1 MILDEVTLHN
11 FGVYRDRQTITLS
24 PPARDQPVI
33 LFGGLNGGG
42 KTTLLDA
49 LQLVLYGRQARCSNR
64 NGLAYEDFLRRCIN
78 RAVAPSEGAAIEL
91 QFRRRSEGK
100 EHVYRVHRSWVEN
113 GSGMK
118 ERLEVLQDGRFD
130 SVVTDSWGERVQEF
144 LPARLSQLFFF
155 DGDRIEALADL
166 ESSSELLASAI
177 NSLLGLDY
185 VDRLMRD
192 LLVLERRKRTAAA
205 STAER
210 RDIEELGRSLE
221 EIESRR
227 TGLVEQRAALQ
238 NEVDL
243 WGKRSRQ
250 LDERFRLEG
259 GELLQRRD
267 QLEVERSAK
276 ASQIEKVEQTLR
288 ELADGALPLVMVGG
302 LLDVVA
308 LQSDVEQ
315 RVAVSRELIQLLDER
330 DRSLLDAVLALDPPA
345 HLTDHL
351 TDFLRSD
358 RDRRAQDAAADC
370 YLELSSS
377 ARTSIAALRAQL
389 TVDAQ
394 IAQERIAAV
403 DRATS
408 DLIGAERLLAGVPDS
423 AALEQLMSERETCRL
438 RLMDANARL
447 GVIDE
452 EIARLNREIEQKRA
466 RLAARIETTVGEDF
480 GREDATRI
488 VQYSQRTRGTLAR
501 FREAVVERHVSR
513 IQALV
518 FESFS
523 TLLHKRSLVQSLT
536 IDPKTFALTLRDQMG
551 NVVLPERL
559 SAGERQLLA
568 VSLLWGL
575 ARASGH
581 ALPAIIDTP
590 LGRLDTQHRS
600 HLVERYFPHA
610 SHQVVLLSTDEEID
624 ERHYAKLRPWVGRA
638 YRLAHDDASGSTRVE
653 TGYFW

>member
-11 FGVYRDRQTITLS
+11 FGVYRDRQTINLS
-24 PPARDQPVI
+24 PPSRSQPVI

-64 NGLAYEDFLRRCIN
+64 NGLSYEDFLRRCIN
-78 RAVAPSEGAAIEL
+78 RTIDPSEGAAIEL

-100 EHVYRVHRSWVEN
+100 EHVYRVHRSWSEN

-118 ERLEVLQDGRFD
+118 ERLEVLQDGKLD
-130 SVVTDSWGERVQEF
+130 SVVTESWGERVQEF

-166 ESSSELLASAI
+166 ENSSDLLASAI

-205 STAER
+205 TNVER
-210 RDIEELGRSLE
+210 REIEELGRSLE
-221 EIESRR
+221 ELESRR
-227 TGLVEQRAALQ
+227 TGLIEQRAALQ

-267 QLEVERSAK
+267 QLEEDRTAK
-276 ASQIEKVEQTLR
+276 AAQIGKVEQDLR
-288 ELADGALPLVMVGG
+288 DLADGALPLIMVTE
-302 LLDVVA
+302 LLDAVEV
-308 LQSDVEQ
+308 QSDLEQ
-315 RVAVSRELIQLLDER
+315 RSTMSRELIRLLDER
-330 DRSLLDAVLALDPPA
+330 DQCLLDAVLALDPPT
-345 HLTDHL
+345 HITDHL
-351 TDFLRSD
+351 KHFLRDD
-358 RDRRAQDAAADC
+358 RGRRAQDAAADC
-370 YLELSSS
+370 YLELSGL
-377 ARTSIAALRAQL
+377 ARTSMPTLRAQL
-389 TVDAQ
+389 KVDVQSAK
-394 IAQERIAAV
+394 ERIAQV
-403 DRATS
+403 DRLTS
-408 DLIGAERLLAGVPDS
+408 DLIGVERLLAGVPDS
-423 AALEQLMSERETCRL
+423 AALEKLMSERETCRL
-438 RLMDANARL
+438 RLMDVNARL

-452 EIARLNREIEQKRA
+452 EVARLNRELEQKRA

-480 GREDATRI
+480 GREDAARI
-488 VQYSQRTRGTLAR
+488 VQYSQRTRATLAR

-513 IQALV
+513 IQTLV
-518 FESFS
+518 FESFT
-523 TLLHKRSLVQSLT
+523 TLLHKRSLVHSLT
-536 IDPKTFALTLRDQMG
+536 IDPRTFALTLRDQMA

-590 LGRLDTQHRS
+590 LGRLDTQHRG